1 VALDSPVLVI
11 DALGFTQ
18 RIRAAGSKGLAE
30 LAERLRG
37 QFHSFQ
43 AKIPFEMI
51 AVGRDHVVAS
61 DELATLQLNDMFVLH
76 ATRPLD
82 DMKIR
87 FLVSGSMLF
96 QQMLIH
102 GQVPRGGLG
111 FGPIHRS
118 RDFLIGNG
126 FLDAYEAAEKRSEHS
141 RHICA
146 VLVSPAFM
154 AVIPNTK
161 HAYQL
166 LCFYRGRFY
175 IHPWRLTDPQMRE
188 FSPGR
193 ILTLL
198 ADAGANKQKL
208 EATRIFLD
216 ELEDYETAMQPGS
229 ATRRLREMLGRPWKP
244 LAE

>member
-1 VALDSPVLVI
+1 MLVI

-18 RIRAAGSKGLAE
+18 RIRAAGSQGLAE
-30 LAERLRG
+30 LAEQLRN
-37 QFHSFQ
+37 QFHSFR
-43 AKIPFEMI
+43 ARGPHEVIVI
-51 AVGRDHVVAS
+51 ARDDVVAS

-82 DMKIR
+82 DVKTR
-87 FLVSGSMLF
+87 FLISASMLF
-96 QQMLIH
+96 QQMLLD

-161 HAYQL
+161 HAYKL

-175 IHPWRLTDPQMRE
+175 IHPWGLTDPQMGE
-188 FSPGR
+188 FGPER
-193 ILTLL
+193 ILALL
-198 ADAGANKQKL
+198 AEAGANQQKL
-208 EATRIFLD
+208 DATKIFLD

-229 ATRRLREMLGRPWKP
+229 ATRRLLEVMGRPWKP
-244 LAE
+244 

>member
-1 VALDSPVLVI
+1 VLVI

-18 RIRAAGSKGLAE
+18 QIRAAGSKGLAE
-30 LAERLRG
+30 LAQRLWR
-37 QFHSFQ
+37 QFHGFQ
-43 AKIPFEMI
+43 ARVPFEMI
-51 AVGRDHVVAS
+51 AVGPDDVVTS

-82 DMKIR
+82 DVKTR
-87 FLVSGSMLF
+87 FLVSASMLF
-96 QQMLIH
+96 QQMLID
-102 GQVPRGGLG
+102 GQIPRGGLG

-118 RDFLIGNG
+118 RDFLVGNG

-161 HAYQL
+161 HAYKL
-166 LCFYRGRFY
+166 LCAYRGRFY
-175 IHPWRLTDPQMRE
+175 IHPWGLTDPQMGE
-188 FSPGR
+188 FSLHR

-208 EATRIFLD
+208 DATKVFLD
-216 ELEDYETAMQPGS
+216 ELEDYETAVQPGS
-229 ATRRLREMLGRPWKP
+229 ATRRMREMLGQPWKP
-244 LAE
+244 WTE

>member
-1 VALDSPVLVI
+1 VLVI

-18 RIRAAGSKGLAE
+18 RIRAAGSKGLTE

-37 QFHSFQ
+37 QFRGFQ
-43 AKIPFEMI
+43 ARVPFEMI
-51 AVGRDHVVAS
+51 AVGLDDVVTS
-61 DELATLQLNDMFVLH
+61 GELATLQLNDMFVLH
-76 ATRPLD
+76 AMRQLD
-82 DMKIR
+82 DVKTR
-87 FLVSGSMLF
+87 FLISASMLF
-96 QQMLIH
+96 QQMLLD

-126 FLDAYEAAEKRSEHS
+126 FLDAYEAAEKRSEHA

-161 HAYQL
+161 HAYKL
-166 LCFYRGRFY
+166 LCAYRGRFY
-175 IHPWRLTDPQMRE
+175 IHPWFLTDPQMGE
-188 FSPGR
+188 FNPDR

-198 ADAGANKQKL
+198 ADAGANRQKL
-208 EATRIFLD
+208 DATRIFLD
-216 ELEDYETAMQPGS
+216 ELEDYETAMEPGS
-229 ATRRLREMLGRPWKP
+229 ATRRLREMLGRPWRP
-244 LAE
+244 WTE